1 MTDEAIFPRNFL
13 QAYPVALRGE
23 GCFVYAVGGRRYLD
37 ASGGAAVVTIG
48 HGVAQIA
55 QAIAEQST
63 RLAYVHSSQFHTAVA
78 EKLASRVLA
87 LAPQGMRRNG
97 RVYFTSGGSE
107 ATETAIKLARQYWIE
122 RGETRRF
129 RVISRQQSYH
139 GSTLGALSVSG
150 NVRRREPFAPLLKEW
165 GHIAPCFC
173 YRCPFGLKYPE
184 CNVDCAD
191 DLERLLERDGS
202 KDVAAFIFEPVVG
215 ATLGAVAP
223 PDGYV
228 QRIAEICQ
236 RHGILLIADEV
247 MSGMGR
253 TGKPFAVEHWGV
265 TPDMILVGK
274 GIASGYAPLGAVIA
288 AGHVAEAIAKGSGTF
303 LHGFTYNAHPVS
315 AAAGNAVLD
324 YIEQENLFARVE
336 PAGRELREALEPLR
350 KFSVVG
356 DVRGMGLLLA
366 IEFVC
371 DAKTRAPFPPDAR
384 VAYRVQADALE
395 AGVMTYPI
403 QGCVDGT
410 RGDHILIAP
419 PYIITTQQIQMLVS
433 GLEQAIGDL
442 ERSHLAATGG
452 SSASL

>member
-1 MTDEAIFPRNFL
+1 MTDEALFPRNFL
-13 QAYPVALRGE
+13 KAYPQAVRGE
-23 GCFVYAVGGRRYLD
+23 GCFIYTAEGRRYLD

-48 HGVAQIA
+48 HGVQQIGRA
-55 QAIAEQST
+55 MIEQAS
-63 RLAYVHSSQFHTAVA
+63 RLAYVHSSQFQTAVV
-78 EKLASRVLA
+78 EKLAARILA
-87 LAPQGMRRNG
+87 LAPQGMRNNG

-122 RGETRRF
+122 RGEKKRF
-129 RVISRQQSYH
+129 RVLSRQQSYH

-165 GHIAPCFC
+165 GHIPPCYC
-173 YRCPFGLKYPE
+173 YRCPFGLRYPE

-191 DLERLLERDGS
+191 ELDRVLERDGS
-202 KDVAAFIFEPVVG
+202 KDVAAFIFEPIVG

-223 PDGYV
+223 PEGYV
-228 QRIAEICQ
+228 QRLAEICH

-253 TGKPFAVEHWGV
+253 TGKSFAVEHWGV

-288 AGHVAEAIAKGSGTF
+288 TGHVVEAIAQGSGTF

-324 YIEQENLFARVE
+324 YIEEESLFARVDV
-336 PAGRELREALEPLR
+336 AGRELRDALEPLK

-356 DVRGMGLLLA
+356 DIRGIGLLLA
-366 IEFVC
+366 IEFMR
-371 DAKTRAPFPPDAR
+371 DAKTRTPFPPDAR
-384 VAYRVQADALE
+384 IAFRIQEDAFE
-395 AGVMTYPI
+395 AGVMTYPV
-403 QGCVDGT
+403 QGCVDGV
-410 RGDHILIAP
+410 RGDHVLLAP
-419 PYIITTQQIQMLVS
+419 PFTITSPLIQMLAAA
-433 GLEQAIGDL
+433 LERAIADL
-442 ERSHLAATGG
+442 ENSHLAGTGG
-452 SSASL
+452 SSALS